1 MFKTLKELFEL
12 LSSDQRKR
20 FYRLQ
25 VLVVLMAFLELVGIA
40 SIGPFMALV
49 ADMDLIH
56 TNAILQQVY
65 RFTGLD
71 DPMDFLFCVG
81 IGVLVMLAIASAV
94 SIITTWRLSM
104 FSFSV
109 GVQIADRLYRHYL
122 RQNWL
127 FHSAGSIAQLTKQ
140 IATECQRVTPQV
152 INPVMQM
159 IARLMLTVFIA
170 GAIIIYDPQVAL
182 IGLAIFGGCYALIYR
197 TVRRRLV
204 GFGRQI
210 SQTNTERFR
219 LMNEGFGG
227 IKDILITGREQNFIQ
242 QFTTT
247 GQTLAK
253 AQGSIRAMSQ
263 IPRYFI
269 GLLAFGAL
277 IGLVLILLKIHHG
290 ALNQVLPVL
299 SVYTLAGLK
308 LLPALQ
314 QIYMGIAQIKG
325 NIASFEA
332 IKPDLIASYD
342 EPSPKEAASEKTPNP
357 LSGDIHLDDISFG
370 YPGKDGVALENISLS
385 IPRNTTVGI
394 VGPSGAGKSTAIDLI
409 LGLIDPDKGSL
420 NIGNTPITPDNKH
433 LWQMQLGFVPQSIF
447 LSEGSITE
455 NIAFGLTPEQI
466 NLDKV
471 KRAATLAHLN
481 ELIDSLPNGLD
492 TKVGERGVQLSGGQ
506 RQRVGIARALYDDA
520 NVLVFDEATSALDGI
535 TENAIMTAIHELTG
549 KKTIILIA
557 HRLKTVEQCDQI
569 YLLDK
574 GTIIDQGS
582 YPELLHKN
590 PMFRKMAEH
599 A

>member
-71 DPMDFLFCVG
+71 DPMDFLFFVG

-127 FHSAGSIAQLTKQ
+127 FHSAGSSAQLTKQ
-140 IATECQRVTPQV
+140 IATECQRVTQQV

-159 IARLMLTVFIA
+159 IARLTLTLFIS
-170 GAIIIYDPQVAL
+170 GAIILYDPTVAL
-182 IGLAIFGGCYALIYR
+182 IGLAIFGGSYALIYR

-204 GFGRQI
+204 RFGRQI
-210 SQTNTERFR
+210 SHTNTERFR

-242 QFTTT
+242 QFTET
-247 GQTLAK
+247 GHTLAK

-277 IGLVLILLKIHHG
+277 ISLVLILLKVHQG
-290 ALNQVLPVL
+290 ALSQVLPIL
-299 SVYTLAGLK
+299 AVYALAGFK

-314 QIYMGIAQIKG
+314 QIYTGIAQIRG
-325 NIASFEA
+325 NLASYEA
-332 IKPDLIASYD
+332 IKPDLIASLD
-342 EPSPKEAASEKTPNP
+342 SESAAQQPPTPHPP
-357 LSGDIHLDDISFG
+357 LQGDIELRDISFG
-370 YPGKDGVALENISLS
+370 YPGKQGVALEDINMT

-394 VGPSGAGKSTAIDLI
+394 VGASGAGKSTVIDLI
-409 LGLIDPDKGSL
+409 LGLIDPDEGAL
-420 NIGNTPITPDNKH
+420 VVGGTPITENNKRQ
-433 LWQMQLGFVPQSIF
+433 WQRQIGFVPQSIF
-447 LSEGSITE
+447 LSEGSLTE
-455 NIAFGLTPEQI
+455 NIAFGLTAEQVD
-466 NLDKV
+466 LEKV
-471 KRAATLAHLN
+471 KRAAHLAHLD
-481 ELIDSLPNGLD
+481 ELIETLPKGLN

-506 RQRVGIARALYDDA
+506 RQRVGIADR
-520 NVLVFDEATSALDGI
+520 TS
-535 TENAIMTAIHELTG
+535 
-549 KKTIILIA
+549 
-557 HRLKTVEQCDQI
+557 VE
-569 YLLDK
+569 
-574 GTIIDQGS
+574 
-582 YPELLHKN
+582 
-590 PMFRKMAEH
+590 
-599 A
+599 